1 MPHTDPFIPPY
12 LLEKLAKHP
21 TPELNHGPARTLLLD
36 QEIRA
41 RRATGGRT
49 AAGGKR
55 PVSTSATPQRAIHD
69 AKNGTVLPGD
79 LVRSEDDPA
88 TNDAAVDEAYEYM
101 GSTWRMFHDVY
112 GRNSIDGAGM
122 TLVGSVHYGQDYDN
136 AFWDGSQ
143 MVFGDGD
150 GRIFNRFT
158 VAQDVVAHELTHGV
172 IDSEGGLTYM
182 GQSGALNESLSD
194 VFGSLVK
201 QFHLHQ
207 SADQADWLIGAG
219 LFLPSVQARG
229 LRSMAEPGSAF
240 DDPVL
245 GKDPQPGHMRDY
257 VDTSEDRGGV
267 HINSGIPN
275 RAFYLVA
282 TALGG
287 YAWEQAGRVWYD
299 TLRGDELTPDINFAD
314 FARLSV
320 QVAAAQGTRVESA
333 VRSAWRTVGVQHG

>member
-1 MPHTDPFIPPY
+1 MLNTDPFIPPY
-12 LLEKLAKHP
+12 LLEKLAAHP
-21 TPELNHGPARTLLLD
+21 APELNHGAARTLLLD
-36 QEIRA
+36 QEIRT
-41 RRATGGRT
+41 RRATGKRAST
-49 AAGGKR
+49 ARQKAA
-55 PVSTSATPQRAIHD
+55 PEAAILARAIHD
-69 AKNGTVLPGD
+69 AKNGTTLPGE
-79 LVRSEDDPA
+79 LVRSEGDPA
-88 TNDAAVDEAYEYM
+88 TKDAAVDEAYEYM
-101 GSTWRMFHDVY
+101 GSTWTMFHDVY
-112 GRNSIDGAGM
+112 GRNSIDNAGM
-122 TLVGSVHYGQDYDN
+122 TLVGTVHYGQDYDN

-158 VAQDVVAHELTHGV
+158 IAQDVVAHELMHGV

-201 QFHLHQ
+201 QFDLQQ

-219 LFLPSVQARG
+219 LFLPSVKARG

-282 TALGG
+282 TTLGG
-287 YAWEQAGRVWYD
+287 YAWEHAGRVWYD
-299 TLRGDELTPDINFAD
+299 TLRSDELTPGINFAD